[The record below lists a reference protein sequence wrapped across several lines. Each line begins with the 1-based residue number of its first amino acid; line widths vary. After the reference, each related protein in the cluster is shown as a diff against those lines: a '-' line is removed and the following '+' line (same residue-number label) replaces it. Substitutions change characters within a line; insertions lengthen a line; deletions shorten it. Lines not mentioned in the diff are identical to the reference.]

1 MSESSDKIFK
11 RMERPLV
18 SIITVTYNAKDF
30 LEETFRSV
38 WSQTYPHIEYIVVD
52 GASTDGTRE
61 LIEANR
67 DKIARWVSEPDK
79 GLYDAMNKGIRM
91 AKGELI
97 GIVNASDYFEPDT
110 VETVVQ
116 AFMEHP
122 GIGIFHG
129 NVNMLN
135 DDGSFFK
142 LKKPRSNDLSAGMCY
157 YHPTCFVARSV
168 YGQLGGYDLAFRY
181 SADYDFL
188 LRCQVADIPF
198 LYIDKVLS
206 NFRRGGVST
215 TSKQTGMQEARDIL
229 VKNGFPTDYADK
241 MLRLWEHKNR
251 KDLRLQKA
259 YNIMKKILPA
269 SWLNQL
275 ASVVRG

>member
-1 MSESSDKIFK
+1 
-11 RMERPLV
+11 MEQPLV

-38 WSQTYPHIEYIVVD
+38 WSQTYPHIEYSVVD

-110 VETVVQ
+110 VGTVVQ

-122 GIGIFHG
+122 EVGIFHG

-135 DDGSFFK
+135 EDGSFFK
-142 LKKPRSNDLSAGMCY
+142 LKKPRSNDLAGGMCY

-168 YGQLGGYDLAFRY
+168 YEQLGGYDLAFRY

-215 TSKQTGMQEARDIL
+215 TSKQTGMRESRDIL
-229 VKNGFPTDYADK
+229 VKNGFPTDYADR
-241 MLRLWEHKNR
+241 MLRLWERKNR
-251 KDLRLQKA
+251 KDLLLQNA
-259 YNIMKKILPA
+259 YNIMKKILPT

-275 ASVVRG
+275 ASVIRG

>member
-1 MSESSDKIFK
+1 
-11 RMERPLV
+11 MEQPLV
-18 SIITVTYNAKDF
+18 SIITVTFNAKDF

-38 WSQTYPHIEYIVVD
+38 WSQTYPNIEYIVVD

-61 LIEANR
+61 LIEANQ

-91 AKGELI
+91 ATGELI
-97 GIVNASDYFEPDT
+97 GIVNASDYFGKDT
-110 VETVVQ
+110 VEAVVQ
-116 AFMEHP
+116 VYLAHP
-122 GIGIFHG
+122 ETGILHG

-135 DDGSFFK
+135 EDGSFFK
-142 LKKPRSNDLSAGMCY
+142 LKKPQSDDLTKGMCF
-157 YHPTCFVARSV
+157 YHPTCFVARKV
-168 YGQLGGYDLAFRY
+168 YDKLGGFDLAFRY

-188 LRCQVADIPF
+188 LRCQVAGIPF
-198 LYIDKVLS
+198 IYIDKVLS

-215 TSKQTGMQEARDIL
+215 TSKQAAMQEARDIL
-229 VKNGFPTDYADK
+229 VKNGFSTDYADK
-241 MLRLWEHKNR
+241 MLRLWERKNR
-251 KDLRLQKA
+251 KDLFLQSG
-259 YNIMKKILPA
+259 YNWLKKILPT